1 MLEAERAGAKALV
14 VFMDQHPRNGEAWK
28 VLRQVQNEEAHNCAL
43 IGRLLEQAGVPYS
56 HATGG
61 FYDKAVALE
70 GRRERIEFLVR
81 GLKWAVK
88 HPRYW
93 PLIVVFVLSIFSF
106 LALARA
112 MRDLPLG
119 TSYVVWTGIGAVGAA
134 LFGMVLYQEPA
145 NPMRLTCM
153 VLVVVG
159 ILGLKGTTPAEEDVK
174 SLPAAPPAASPPD
187 R

>member
-88 HPRYW
+88 RFEQALPGL
-93 PLIVVFVLSIFSF
+93 PPDAQQVFT
-106 LALARA
+106 R
-112 MRDLPLG
+112 MRDSHLR
-119 TSYVVWTGIGAVGAA
+119 SIAA
-134 LFGMVLYQEPA
+134 CE
-145 NPMRLTCM
+145 
-153 VLVVVG
+153 
-159 ILGLKGTTPAEEDVK
+159 
-174 SLPAAPPAASPPD
+174 SLISTLS
-187 R
+187 